1 MKKIVI
7 NSFANDEPG
16 IVSKISGIISS
27 YNGNIIKS
35 KMMRIDNIFSAII
48 IVNIHPN
55 NEKLLIKKIKQ
66 ISELNSIIKDIDVDE
81 NNKINYTIYSFS
93 LECIDNEGIIHHF
106 TKYLNNQ
113 KINIEKMNT
122 STLNAPITG
131 ITLFKLDSLLCVPSD
146 LNIKD
151 IKKELN
157 KLSEQFNVSYNISL
171 FKSK

>member
-1 MKKIVI
+1 MKKIII

-16 IVSKISGIISS
+16 IVSKISGIISA

-35 KMMRIDNIFSAII
+35 KMMKIDNIFSVII
-48 IVNIHPN
+48 IVNIESEN
-55 NEKLLIKKIKQ
+55 KNSLIKKISQ
-66 ISELNSIIKDIDVDE
+66 ISELNSIIKDMDVIED
-81 NNKINYTIYSFS
+81 NKINYKLYSFS

-131 ITLFKLDSLLCVPSD
+131 ITLFKLDSLLCIPSD

-151 IKKELN
+151 IKNKLN
-157 KLSEQFNVSYNISL
+157 KLSGQFNVNYNISL

>member
-1 MKKIVI
+1 MKKIII

-16 IVSKISGIISS
+16 IVSKISGIISA

-35 KMMRIDNIFSAII
+35 KMMKIDNIFSVII
-48 IVNIHPN
+48 IVNIESGN
-55 NEKLLIKKIKQ
+55 KNSLIKKINQ
-66 ISELNSIIKDIDVDE
+66 ISELNSIIKDMDTIED
-81 NNKINYTIYSFS
+81 NKINYKLYSFS

-113 KINIEKMNT
+113 KINIKKMST

-131 ITLFKLDSLLCVPSD
+131 IILFKLDSLLYIPSD
-146 LNIKD
+146 LDIKNIKN
-151 IKKELN
+151 KLN